1 MQAPQS
7 TGPSRQEYW
16 SGGPFP
22 SPGDLPDP
30 GIEPTSLTPPVQ
42 VGRFFT
48 RAARKVA
55 FRTYFNTKSKAKKQ
69 NEHLKKTDRTLVN
82 IQIGFK
88 AVFVHGMM
96 EKRRFHQEKKK
107 KAALQSPQGH
117 GRNRKAFRRVRLR
130 GFKRLRCKFLQAPGK
145 LAGSL
150 RSHTCRV
157 LPCL

>member
-1 MQAPQS
+1 M
-7 TGPSRQEYW
+7 
-16 SGGPFP
+16 
-22 SPGDLPDP
+22 L
-30 GIEPTSLTPPVQ
+30 

-96 EKRRFHQEKKK
+96 EKRRFQQEKKK
-107 KAALQSPQGH
+107 KKQP
-117 GRNRKAFRRVRLR
+117 FRAPKDMGGIARLSDV
-130 GFKRLRCKFLQAPGK
+130 C
-145 LAGSL
+145 
-150 RSHTCRV
+150 V
-157 LPCL
+157 